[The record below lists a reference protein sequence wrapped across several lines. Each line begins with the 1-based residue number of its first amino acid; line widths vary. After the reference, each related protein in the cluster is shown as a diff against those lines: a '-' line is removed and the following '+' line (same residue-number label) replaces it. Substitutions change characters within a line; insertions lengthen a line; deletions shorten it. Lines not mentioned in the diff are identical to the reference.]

1 MSDNWIV
8 GNLQNALDVWNGKLS
23 EIWQLV
29 SQTPETFKGG
39 TIWNVII
46 NIHGALQAIG
56 LALLVIFF
64 ITGVIKTCGS
74 FVEAKKPEHAVK
86 LFIRFGLAH
95 MIITYGLDLMLAI
108 FKIVQG
114 ITTTIMQTAGFGDST
129 QTVLPSELIQT
140 IESCRL
146 FREYT
151 TLGGNIN
158 TEDYL

>member
-8 GNLQNALDVWNGKLS
+8 GNLQHALDVWNGKLG

-95 MIITYGLDLMLAI
+95 MIVTYGLDLMLAI

-114 ITTTIMQTAGFGDST
+114 ITTTIMQTAGFGNSAT
-129 QTVLPSELIQT
+129 AILPDELIKT
-140 IESCRL
+140 IESCRI
-146 FREYT
+146 F
-151 TLGGNIN
+151 
-158 TEDYL
+158 